1 MIIKNER
8 SSTINQTIEINKHNN
23 IFTDGNYENVTLPF
37 WRQLKTDYSSAVV
50 NWSGMKDYAFV
61 FTESLYYIEFI
72 LISRVFKTLIESWS
86 GISEIDKFEGF
97 AYLIKIF
104 IDPVLLSS
112 DFIS

>member
-1 MIIKNER
+1 
-8 SSTINQTIEINKHNN
+8 
-23 IFTDGNYENVTLPF
+23 
-37 WRQLKTDYSSAVV
+37 
-50 NWSGMKDYAFV
+50 MKDKAFV
-61 FTESLYYIEFI
+61 LIKSLYYIEFL

-112 DFIS
+112 DLTS